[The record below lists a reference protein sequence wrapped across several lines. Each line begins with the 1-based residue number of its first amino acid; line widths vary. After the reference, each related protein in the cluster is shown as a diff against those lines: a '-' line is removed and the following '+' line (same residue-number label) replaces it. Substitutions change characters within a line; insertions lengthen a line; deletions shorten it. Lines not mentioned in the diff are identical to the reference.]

1 MLSMPFICF
10 LHLQRRRP
18 LFRKYVGISSRPS
31 ERSSA
36 TSYQERLGVCWSS
49 NMVCFACQT
58 SNKLSLTH
66 HHPVCLFFGSNT
78 TSSGRQ
84 RIATHKCRHKEA
96 DSLNMLRVMQSGTLE
111 GSKKLESGLY
121 LVSKWVPNATN
132 LNSWAIYPVLRETWF
147 SSVKLQKNFLNCSH
161 VINALLTPFKK
172 NKNM

>member
-1 MLSMPFICF
+1 MLILKHGVFCLPNVEQAVID
-10 LHLQRRRP
+10 P
-18 LFRKYVGISSRPS
+18 SSS
-31 ERSSA
+31 
-36 TSYQERLGVCWSS
+36 C
-49 NMVCFACQT
+49 
-58 SNKLSLTH
+58 LS
-66 HHPVCLFFGSNT
+66 FFGSNT

-172 NKNM
+172 KKKTCKTTTASLSFRMQCPLLQNNTEKVSRAFIFLI